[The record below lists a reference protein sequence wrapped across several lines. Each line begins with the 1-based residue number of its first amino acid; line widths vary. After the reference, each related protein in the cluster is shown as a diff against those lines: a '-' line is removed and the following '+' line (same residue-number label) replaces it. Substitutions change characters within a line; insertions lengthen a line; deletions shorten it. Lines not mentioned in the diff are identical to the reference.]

1 MRRLTIG
8 QVLLLFDAL
17 THYVIFTNPFGS
29 GESTSEPS
37 PAAGGTRTAVFDATT
52 SGILHP
58 QKSVHIDQIDPAIRA
73 ALLDESFQE
82 RQSP

>member
-17 THYVIFTNPFGS
+17 THYVIFTSPFGS
-29 GESTSEPS
+29 GESASDSS
-37 PAAGGTRTAVFDATT
+37 PAAGDTRTAVFDATS
-52 SGILHP
+52 SGILHAR
-58 QKSVHIDQIDPAIRA
+58 KTMHIDQVDPAIRA

-82 RQSP
+82 RR

>member
-8 QVLLLFDAL
+8 QTLLLFDAL

-29 GESTSEPS
+29 GDSATSSPEPAST
-37 PAAGGTRTAVFDATT
+37 TTAVFDATS

-58 QKSVHIDQIDPAIRA
+58 QKTVHIDQVDPAIRA
-73 ALLDESFQE
+73 ALLDASFQE
-82 RQSP
+82 R